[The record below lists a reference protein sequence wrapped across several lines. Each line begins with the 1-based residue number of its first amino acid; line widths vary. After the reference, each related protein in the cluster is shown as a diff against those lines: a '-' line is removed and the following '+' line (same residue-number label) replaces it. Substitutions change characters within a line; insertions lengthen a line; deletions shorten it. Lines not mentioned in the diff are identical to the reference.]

1 MNENKLKALIKKNM
15 LFIFSLPIVLNA
27 GFNLLQNIDSEFFDQ
42 ISYAKVCSFIL
53 GSIFFIYLSDILN
66 NLFNIGGRSLALVLF
81 LTSFFTFDAIFLFIG
96 KTFSF
101 QSIVIFISFVW
112 MVLIFF
118 KTKSFL
124 YILKIFS
131 IFLIYRIFNNIF
143 LTDILDNSTY
153 QELNTDVPVQWFDIA
168 RMIYENNYYFALQNN
183 LIEGQ
188 GLLPSY
194 IQALLVEIGFS
205 VEIFQFVQVNSYLFL
220 TFSLLLVADLKITN
234 KNKLILSVLF
244 MSLILNNNWLEYL
257 LINSLMLEGI
267 VSFLICVYL
276 INYERMLK
284 KSESVS
290 LIFFITFGGM
300 ALTKNF
306 VSLICISL
314 IVFSI
319 FLIRK
324 NVYIIG
330 SFLIYVLNLFYQKI
344 YFTEVQNFAYT
355 SEIDFRDLILDFIYL
370 RDLDF
375 TNIVNIINQ
384 FYIDKPTSYLVV
396 GFIIF
401 NFINL
406 YKYGTN
412 LRTENFVFFF
422 VVLNYILVNLLYV
435 SYWRNVEYESS
446 YRYIINCFH
455 LIFISLSIQLSKLEK
470 V

>member
-1 MNENKLKALIKKNM
+1 
-15 LFIFSLPIVLNA
+15 
-27 GFNLLQNIDSEFFDQ
+27 
-42 ISYAKVCSFIL
+42 
-53 GSIFFIYLSDILN
+53 
-66 NLFNIGGRSLALVLF
+66 
-81 LTSFFTFDAIFLFIG
+81 
-96 KTFSF
+96 
-101 QSIVIFISFVW
+101 
-112 MVLIFF
+112 
-118 KTKSFL
+118 
-124 YILKIFS
+124 
-131 IFLIYRIFNNIF
+131 
-143 LTDILDNSTY
+143 
-153 QELNTDVPVQWFDIA
+153 
-168 RMIYENNYYFALQNN
+168 
-183 LIEGQ
+183 
-188 GLLPSY
+188 
-194 IQALLVEIGFS
+194 
-205 VEIFQFVQVNSYLFL
+205 
-220 TFSLLLVADLKITN
+220 
-234 KNKLILSVLF
+234 

-267 VSFLICVYL
+267 VSFLTCVYL

-396 GFIIF
+396 GFIVF

-412 LRTENFVFFF
+412 LRTENFMFFF

>member
-1 MNENKLKALIKKNM
+1 
-15 LFIFSLPIVLNA
+15 
-27 GFNLLQNIDSEFFDQ
+27 
-42 ISYAKVCSFIL
+42 
-53 GSIFFIYLSDILN
+53 
-66 NLFNIGGRSLALVLF
+66 
-81 LTSFFTFDAIFLFIG
+81 
-96 KTFSF
+96 
-101 QSIVIFISFVW
+101 
-112 MVLIFF
+112 
-118 KTKSFL
+118 
-124 YILKIFS
+124 
-131 IFLIYRIFNNIF
+131 
-143 LTDILDNSTY
+143 
-153 QELNTDVPVQWFDIA
+153 
-168 RMIYENNYYFALQNN
+168 
-183 LIEGQ
+183 
-188 GLLPSY
+188 
-194 IQALLVEIGFS
+194 
-205 VEIFQFVQVNSYLFL
+205 
-220 TFSLLLVADLKITN
+220 
-234 KNKLILSVLF
+234 

-276 INYERMLK
+276 IYFERMLK
-284 KSESVS
+284 KSDSVS
-290 LIFFITFGGM
+290 LFFFITFGGM

-396 GFIIF
+396 GFIVF

-412 LRTENFVFFF
+412 LRTENFMFFF

-446 YRYIINCFH
+446 YSYIINCFH